1 MFTVLIVTGF
11 WLWWPGVRNVARS
24 LKIGKPKA
32 SRRFIWQLHGV
43 LGIVSFALLLV
54 WAMTAIYFA
63 FPEPFEGAIDYFDD
77 DLNDLHRP
85 GEWILL
91 ELIKLHFGRFGG
103 LGVRFLWAALG
114 LLPAVLFVTGFV
126 LWWTR
131 VVRRRAGERT

>member
-1 MFTVLIVTGF
+1 
-11 WLWWPGVRNVARS
+11 
-24 LKIGKPKA
+24 
-32 SRRFIWQLHGV
+32 
-43 LGIVSFALLLV
+43 
-54 WAMTAIYFA
+54 MTAIYFA
-63 FPEPFEGAIDYFDD
+63 FPEPFEGLIDYFDD

-131 VVRRRAGERT
+131 VVRRRAAAPAAS